1 MVIDEAYILGIPVL
15 ATRTNSSDEMITERS
30 CGWVCENSQ
39 EALNDM
45 LIDVLENRD
54 LLQQK
59 KQELSL
65 HVIDNSRAM
74 TQFYTLVES

>member
-1 MVIDEAYILGIPVL
+1 
-15 ATRTNSSDEMITERS
+15 
-30 CGWVCENSQ
+30 
-39 EALNDM
+39 M